1 MSIET
6 RETKKIKKDNDNI
19 NEILVPS
26 ESNQYL

>member
-6 RETKKIKKDNDNI
+6 IETKKIKKDNDNI
-19 NEILVPS
+19 NKILVPS

>member
-6 RETKKIKKDNDNI
+6 RETKKHKKDNDNI
-19 NEILVPS
+19 NETLVPS